1 MGSSFNIS
9 ADREHVGPWAFTG
22 EQVRESVVRHWP
34 DATVSDAFENF
45 LEIVAD
51 VEAVESARP
60 AELSYNLRHGVFS
73 FEDRGSPVAPLT
85 VVYRVLRD
93 LAPTVPV
100 VWWIDYD
107 ADLQPL
113 DLTRGLDAF
122 IAGFPA

>member
-9 ADREHVGPWAFTG
+9 ADRERVGPWAFTG
-22 EQVRESVVRHWP
+22 EQVRESVLRQWP
-34 DATVSDAFENF
+34 DATVSGEFENF

-51 VEAVESARP
+51 VGAARP

-73 FEDRGSPVAPLT
+73 FEDRGSPVGPLT
-85 VVYRVLRD
+85 VVHRVLQD

-107 ADLQPL
+107 VDLRPL

>member
-9 ADREHVGPWAFTG
+9 ADRERVGPWAFTG
-22 EQVRESVVRHWP
+22 EQVRESVLRHWP
-34 DATVSDAFENF
+34 HATVSGEFENF
-45 LEIVAD
+45 LEVVAD
-51 VEAVESARP
+51 VEAARP

-73 FEDRGSPVAPLT
+73 FEDRGSPVGPLT
-85 VVYRVLRD
+85 VVYRVLHD

-107 ADLQPL
+107 VDLQPL

>member
-9 ADREHVGPWAFTG
+9 ADRERVGPWAFTG
-22 EQVRESVVRHWP
+22 EQVRESVLRHWP
-34 DATVSDAFENF
+34 NATVSGEFENF

-51 VEAVESARP
+51 VGAARP

-73 FEDRGSPVAPLT
+73 FEDRGSPVGPLT
-85 VVYRVLRD
+85 VVHRVLQE

-107 ADLQPL
+107 VDLRPL

>member
-9 ADREHVGPWAFTG
+9 ADREHVGPWTFTA
-22 EQVRESVVRHWP
+22 EQVQASVLGHWP
-34 DATVSDAFENF
+34 QATVSGAFENF

-51 VEAVESARP
+51 VGAARP
-60 AELSYNLRHGVFS
+60 AELSYNLRHAVFS

-85 VVYRVLRD
+85 VVHQVLHD

-107 ADLQPL
+107 VDLQPL